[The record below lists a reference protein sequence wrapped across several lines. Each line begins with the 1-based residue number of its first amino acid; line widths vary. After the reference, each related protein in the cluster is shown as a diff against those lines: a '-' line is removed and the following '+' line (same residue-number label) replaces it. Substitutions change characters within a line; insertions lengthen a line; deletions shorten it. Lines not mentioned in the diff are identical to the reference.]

1 MCRTALFII
10 SLALLLTGCVSSR
23 THQSTLEQLEDSRR
37 QYTKSQKAQ
46 DNLRQE
52 VNLTRLRLDDA
63 RKELI
68 DLEIRKQDLH
78 IAMQALDAEMVDL
91 NLQLAMVKEVEAE
104 TNRRNEIHAQF
115 VQRLQHMIDGGQ
127 LSVQIE
133 SGRLAIQ
140 LPNSVLFQS
149 ARAKLNPQGQKT
161 LKKIAAILAQ
171 LDDRR
176 FQVEGHTDNQPIK
189 STRYA
194 TNWELSSA
202 RAIAVVHLL
211 IKAGV
216 APYKLSAAGYGEY
229 QPRADNA
236 TDIGRKHNRRI
247 EIVMLPNLEVISKQI
262 PSLEQE

>member
-1 MCRTALFII
+1 MYRIATFIM
-10 SLALLLTGCVSSR
+10 SLVLLLTGCVSSR
-23 THQSTLEQLEDSRR
+23 THQATLAQLEDSR
-37 QYTKSQKAQ
+37 QQHSKSQEAL

-52 VNLTRLRLDDA
+52 FNLTRLRLDDS

-78 IAMQALDAEMVDL
+78 IMMQRLDAEMVDL

-104 TNRRNEIHAQF
+104 SNRRNEIHAQF

-149 ARAKLNPQGQKT
+149 GRAKLNPQGQKT
-161 LKKIAAILAQ
+161 LKRIAAILAQ

-176 FQVEGHTDNQPIK
+176 FQVEGHTDNQAIK

-216 APYKLSAAGYGEY
+216 APHNLSAAGYGEY

-236 TDIGRKHNRRI
+236 TNIGRKHNRRI
-247 EIVMLPNLEVISKQI
+247 EIVMLPNLEVLSNQI
-262 PSLEQE
+262 PSL